1 MIIFRQSGF
10 SITRIASVF
19 ITVFL
24 ASLLAILVLEYFQ
37 NSKAKDISEVL
48 ILERIDENKFDH
60 L

>member
-10 SITRIASVF
+10 SIARIISVF

-37 NSKAKDISEVL
+37 NLKARDISELL

>member
-37 NSKAKDISEVL
+37 NSKAKDISELL

>member
-10 SITRIASVF
+10 SITRIISVF

-24 ASLLAILVLEYFQ
+24 ASLLAILVLEYLQ
-37 NSKAKDISEVL
+37 NSKARDISEVL

>member
-24 ASLLAILVLEYFQ
+24 ASLLAILVLEYLQ
-37 NSKAKDISEVL
+37 NSKARDISEVL